1 MTARENYLTAARG
14 GKPERVPVF
23 PGDCNVFMPD
33 IWMERDPVTGVDFC
47 NIKWVKNDVGEM
59 PMPGWKAMEEP
70 SQWRDVVKFP
80 DPSQMDWE
88 GMSRRFEES
97 KDPDK
102 VNIAMLN
109 TNGIFLIPVN
119 MMGWED
125 ALCAVCEE
133 PEEMEAFASAIAD
146 FLVDVAGYIGKWI
159 HPDIVFTGDDF
170 AAAGGPFLAKEV
182 FRTLYKPHLKR
193 INDAIHSIGA
203 LAEFHCCGN
212 CQFLIREFL
221 DCGADICQLPEPN
234 DQLLA
239 DKRELGN
246 RLVLTGGW
254 DRHGPGC
261 APFASEETVRE
272 SVRTAIDTYGKDGAL
287 IFWDGGICGTSE
299 DSQNKIRWVLDEV
312 EKYGGNYYK
321 SPGRQPG

>member
-14 GKPERVPVF
+14 GKPERIPVF

-33 IWMERDPVTGVDFC
+33 FWMERDPVTGVDFC

-146 FLVDVAGYIGKWI
+146 FLVEVAGYIGKWI

-312 EKYGGNYYK
+312 EKYGGNYYN

>member
-33 IWMERDPVTGVDFC
+33 FWTERDPETGVDFC

-146 FLVDVAGYIGKWI
+146 FLVEVAGYIGKWI

-312 EKYGGNYYK
+312 EKYGGNYYN